1 MSKRSRTT
9 LTFSVRMP
17 LPPGATAAQ
26 AQRYTEL
33 AVKTYID
40 YMAGANIIKE
50 MKGLQSAEVLIKII
64 NRETVYL

>member
-17 LPPGATAAQ
+17 LPPGATAKDA
-26 AQRYTEL
+26 L
-33 AVKTYID
+33 AYVHSAITSW
-40 YMAGANIIKE
+40 
-50 MKGLQSAEVLIKII
+50 KGGMDPAEPITSLQSNEVLIKII